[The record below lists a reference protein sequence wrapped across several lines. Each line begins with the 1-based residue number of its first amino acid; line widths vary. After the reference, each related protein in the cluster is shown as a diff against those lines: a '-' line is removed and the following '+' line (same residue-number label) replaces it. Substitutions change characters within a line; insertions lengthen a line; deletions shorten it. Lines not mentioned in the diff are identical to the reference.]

1 MKPSN
6 GMIIKIT
13 SDIENG
19 SGLGG
24 SSALTAGLISAIHY
38 MKYGEKIEA
47 NDLANYSYLIERMEL
62 GVVGGWQDFYGTI
75 FSGYKFI
82 SFNNKDVKVQ
92 QLKIDNKIKRHLEK
106 KMIFFKFGKKRS
118 SSKIQ
123 KKRKNLY
130 QIKSL
135 VDKMN
140 QNTKN
145 IKNSLIKGNFNKL
158 GKNILNSWEIKK
170 KINPQTS
177 SSQLTKHL
185 KYLYL

>member
-19 SGLGG
+19 SGLGDLQHWMLG
-24 SSALTAGLISAIHY
+24 SYPHHY

-106 KMIFFKFGKKRS
+106 MIFFKFGKKRS
-118 SSKIQ
+118 SAKF
-123 KKRKNLY
+123 KKER
-130 QIKSL
+130 
-135 VDKMN
+135 
-140 QNTKN
+140 T
-145 IKNSLIKGNFNKL
+145 
-158 GKNILNSWEIKK
+158 
-170 KINPQTS
+170 
-177 SSQLTKHL
+177 
-185 KYLYL
+185 